1 PASFAYQKFGIISAS
16 TGKDSSVEM
25 VDVSGG
31 ASAIFGFING
41 TADGES
47 GKAEEGEADPS
58 SGIRMKITGGALG
71 ARGSVTYISD
81 FADQLN
87 SSLLAMLDSSG
98 GIISNKLDALDN
110 DKEKL
115 AEKRT
120 SLDSRMSAQEAR
132 LKSQFLYNDAIVSKL
147 NSTADFV
154 KQQFE
159 AMNNANK

>member
-1 PASFAYQKFGIISAS
+1 M
-16 TGKDSSVEM
+16 T
-25 VDVSGG
+25 DVPGG

-41 TADGES
+41 IADGES
-47 GKAEEGEADPS
+47 GKAQEGDIDPS

-71 ARGSVTYISD
+71 ARGDITYISG

-87 SSLLAMLDSSG
+87 ASLLAMLDSKD

-115 AEKRT
+115 TEKRE
-120 SLDSRMSAQEAR
+120 SIDARMSAQEAR

-147 NSTADFV
+147 NSTGDFI